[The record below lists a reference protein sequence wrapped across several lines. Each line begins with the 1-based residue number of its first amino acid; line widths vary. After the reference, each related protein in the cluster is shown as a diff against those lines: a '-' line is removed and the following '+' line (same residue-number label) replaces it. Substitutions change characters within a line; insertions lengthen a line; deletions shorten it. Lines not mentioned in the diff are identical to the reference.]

1 MESINDQAGRVR
13 AGEAL
18 DLDRLDPWLKQHVP
32 GLVGRPQVTQY
43 AGGASNW
50 TYRLQYETHDLI
62 LRRPPAGTKAKS
74 AHDMGRE
81 FRIQQALKP
90 VYPFVPDMLVHCDDV
105 SVIGAEFYVMQ
116 RLDGIIPRRNMPR
129 GLEMTPAQVRQLCTN
144 MLDTLIA
151 LHRIDP
157 DAAGLAQFGK
167 GADYAQRQVEG
178 WAGRYAKA
186 RTWNV
191 PRGTRIVEW
200 LRANVPKDARSC
212 VVHNDFRFDNLVLD
226 AGDPTRVIGVLD
238 WELAT
243 IGDPLMDLGNTIA
256 YWVQADDD
264 PIMRRLRRQ
273 PTHLPGML
281 SRRDVVEYYC
291 AQTGLDASHWTFYEV
306 QGLFRVSA
314 IAQQIFY
321 RYHHKQTNNPAFRHF
336 WLFVH
341 YLHWRC
347 RRLIRQHERQHA
359 RQYEAAK
366 R

>member
-1 MESINDQAGRVR
+1 MAALTDTAGEVR
-13 AGEAL
+13 EGEAL
-18 DLDRLDPWLKQHVP
+18 DLARLDPWLKQQLP
-32 GLVGRPQVTQY
+32 GLAGTPTVTQY

-50 TYRLQYETHDLI
+50 TYRLQYDTHDLI

-90 VYPFVPDMLVHCDDV
+90 LFPLVPKMLAHCEDE
-105 SVIGAEFYVMQ
+105 SLIGAEFYVMQ
-116 RLDGIIPRRNMPR
+116 RLDGIIPRKNLPR
-129 GLEMTPAQVRQLCTN
+129 GLEMTAAQVRTLCTN
-144 MLDTLIA
+144 MLDTLVA
-151 LHRIDP
+151 LHRVDA
-157 DAAGLAQFGK
+157 DAAGLAQLGK
-167 GADYAQRQVEG
+167 GDGYVRRQVEG
-178 WAGRYAKA
+178 WTGRYAKA

-191 PRGTRIVEW
+191 PRGTRISAW
-200 LRANVPKDARSC
+200 LQANIPADRRNC

-226 AGDPTRVIGVLD
+226 AQDPTRIIGVLD

-281 SRRDVVEYYC
+281 TRREVVDHYC
-291 AQTGLDASHWTFYEV
+291 AQMGITASNWTFYEV

-314 IAQQIFY
+314 IAQQIYY
-321 RYHHKQTNNPAFRHF
+321 RYHHKQTSNPAFRHF

-347 RRLIRQHERQHA
+347 RCLIRQHA
-359 RQYEAAK
+359 RQHEAASA
-366 R
+366 

>member
-1 MESINDQAGRVR
+1 MAAATDT
-13 AGEAL
+13 AGEVREGEVL
-18 DLDRLDPWLKQHVP
+18 DIARLDPWLKQHVP
-32 GLVGRPQVTQY
+32 GLAGMPTVTQY

-50 TYRLQYETHDLI
+50 TYRLQYETHDLV

-81 FRIQQALKP
+81 FRIQQALKAEFP
-90 VYPFVPDMLVHCDDV
+90 LVPAMLAHCDDDA
-105 SVIGAEFYVMQ
+105 VIGAEFYVMQ
-116 RLDGIIPRRNMPR
+116 RLDGIILRKHLPR
-129 GLEMTPAQVRQLCTN
+129 GLVMTPAQVRQLCTN
-144 MLDTLIA
+144 MLDTLVA
-151 LHRIDP
+151 LHRVDP
-157 DAAGLAQFGK
+157 DAAGLATFGK
-167 GADYAQRQVEG
+167 GAGYASRQVEG
-178 WAGRYAKA
+178 WTSRYAKA

-191 PRGTRIVEW
+191 PRATGIADWLHANIPVEG
-200 LRANVPKDARSC
+200 RSC

-226 AGDPTRVIGVLD
+226 ALDPTRVIGVLD

-281 SRRDVVEYYC
+281 TRREAVDYYC
-291 AQTGLDASHWTFYEV
+291 TRMGIAPGNWTFYEV

-314 IAQQIFY
+314 IAQQIYY
-321 RYHHKQTNNPAFRHF
+321 RYHHKQTDNPAFRHF

-347 RRLIRQHERQHA
+347 RRLIRQHE
-359 RQYEAAK
+359 AAS

>member
-1 MESINDQAGRVR
+1 MAAMTDAAGEVR
-13 AGEAL
+13 EGEAL
-18 DLDRLDPWLKQHVP
+18 DLTGLDPWLKQHVP
-32 GLVGRPQVTQY
+32 GLAGTPKVTQY

-50 TYRLQYETHDLI
+50 TYRIEYDSHDLI

-90 VYPFVPDMLVHCDDV
+90 VFPLVPDMLAHCEDS

-116 RLDGIIPRRNMPR
+116 RLDGIIPRKNLPR
-129 GLEMTPAQVRQLCTN
+129 GLTMTQAQVRTLCTN
-144 MLDTLIA
+144 MLDTLVA
-151 LHRIDP
+151 LHRVDA
-157 DAAGLAQFGK
+157 DAAGLAQLGK
-167 GADYAQRQVEG
+167 GDGYVRRQVEG
-178 WAGRYAKA
+178 WTGRYAKA

-191 PRGTRIVEW
+191 PRGTRITDW
-200 LRANVPKDARSC
+200 LHANIPADSHSC

-226 AGDPTRVIGVLD
+226 ARDPTHVIGVLD

-281 SRRDVVEYYC
+281 TRREVVEHYC
-291 AQTGLDASHWTFYEV
+291 AQMGITAGNWTFYEV

-314 IAQQIFY
+314 IAQQIYY
-321 RYHHKQTNNPAFRHF
+321 RYHHKQTSNPAFRQF

-347 RRLIRQHERQHA
+347 RRLIRQHE
-359 RQYEAAK
+359 AAS